1 MLLILLVDGNWEW
14 ELSSSS
20 YVGTSDKGG
29 LSCDPRQ
36 CLKAEMEGEIPL
48 SAEKRAFRSSW
59 QLLCGIP
66 LFPQS
71 LKSRVV
77 WPVLEIKLL
86 TYGSSCWEGGEG
98 KKTLSEEPNPLCS
111 SQCQLLVKASHCG
124 LSASWED
131 DCQVPKW
138 QLAWWH
144 KACWCYALLGH
155 TSSPEFSA

>member
-20 YVGTSDKGG
+20 YMGTSDKGG

-36 CLKAEMEGEIPL
+36 CLNTEMEGEIPL

-71 LKSRVV
+71 LKSRIV

-86 TYGSSCWEGGEG
+86 TYGSSC
-98 KKTLSEEPNPLCS
+98 
-111 SQCQLLVKASHCG
+111 
-124 LSASWED
+124 
-131 DCQVPKW
+131 
-138 QLAWWH
+138 
-144 KACWCYALLGH
+144 
-155 TSSPEFSA
+155 